1 MKEDFDEFCG
11 SHKSVHVEI
20 EDKFIGV
27 GENGLPLGL
36 ADRTRLGKRR

>member
-1 MKEDFDEFCG
+1 MNGDFDEFCG
-11 SHKSVHVEI
+11 SYYSVIEI

-36 ADRTRLGKRR
+36 ADRPRLGKRR